1 MCLGLSIVPS
11 PGRTAS
17 YVYVSSTQLLL
28 HPNLVQKL
36 LENDVGD
43 VDEHLLHEL
52 RVGGRRLVLVDG
64 VVGLPVLRLEH
75 VPDEHVRVVHTFQ
88 VKCVL

>member
-1 MCLGLSIVPS
+1 MCLGLSLVPS

-17 YVYVSSTQLLL
+17 YVYVSTQLLL

-75 VPDEHVRVVHTFQ
+75 VPDEHVRVVDTFQ